1 MTYYKTMDSGCI
13 LSIGTGPGGTG
24 ITESEYAE
32 ILAVIRSKPS
42 ARDGFDYRL
51 KTDRTWEECE
61 LPPAPTEEEE
71 AEAADYEA
79 ALAELGVH
87 VND

>member
-1 MTYYKTMDSGCI
+1 MRYYKTIDNGYI
-13 LSIGTGPGGTG
+13 LSVGTGPGGTE
-24 ITESEYAE
+24 ITESEYSE
-32 ILAVIRSKPS
+32 ILSVIRSKPT
-42 ARDGFDYRL
+42 AREGFDYRL

-79 ALAELGVH
+79 ALAELGVP
-87 VND
+87 V